1 MSAPAGG
8 GRVPERPGPGTAVL
22 WVPFHGPDDYARH
35 GSRVAERLAAGGLIA
50 FATETVYG
58 FGCAL
63 VPAALRRLA
72 QLKAREGRRPFL
84 LLVAHPDQAPGL
96 AWTPT
101 ARRLAEAFW
110 PGPLTLAL
118 RAEPGRYPPEVT
130 DPRGTVAVRI
140 SPHPAVAAILEAF
153 GAPVTSTSANV
164 PGEPPAATP
173 DEVEAAIH
181 RLGAAD
187 AFWLLDSGPLP
198 PSAPST
204 VVDCAADPPGVLRPG
219 AIPVTELRAVV
230 PDIEEAGRE

>member
-1 MSAPAGG
+1 MLGWTG
-8 GRVPERPGPGTAVL
+8 
-22 WVPFHGPDDYARH
+22 WVFETD
-35 GSRVAERLAAGGLIA
+35 AANLN
-50 FATETVYG
+50 E
-58 FGCAL
+58 
-63 VPAALRRLA
+63 
-72 QLKAREGRRPFL
+72 
-84 LLVAHPDQAPGL
+84 D
-96 AWTPT
+96 
-101 ARRLAEAFW
+101 
-110 PGPLTLAL
+110 PL
-118 RAEPGRYPPEVT
+118 
-130 DPRGTVAVRI
+130 
-140 SPHPAVAAILEAF
+140 
-153 GAPVTSTSANV
+153 